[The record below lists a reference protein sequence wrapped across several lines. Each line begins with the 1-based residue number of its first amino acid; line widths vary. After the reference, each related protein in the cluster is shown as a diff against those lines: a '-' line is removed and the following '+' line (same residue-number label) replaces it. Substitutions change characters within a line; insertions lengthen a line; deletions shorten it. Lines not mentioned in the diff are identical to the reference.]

1 MCSQYYVIGL
11 NLESKAKT
19 SRRKAKIEAAAVYR
33 IVSTQSGLNLIVF
46 IFSAIVGEILPHDYC

>member
-1 MCSQYYVIGL
+1 VIGL